1 MQKAFVVLAALGA
14 ASMMSGCA
22 AVGVAGAAGG
32 AVLGLQDRTI
42 GRGID
47 DAATSSAIKARLI
60 AYDAAAY
67 SRVDVEVAEGQVLLS
82 GTTGADQNRLDAER
96 IAWGVNGVETVANQ
110 ITVGRN
116 RGLVGSTHDQWITAR
131 VRAKIVA
138 DKAIKGLNINI
149 ETQDGVVYLMG
160 LARTEEELRRTAE
173 AASYVGGVRKVVSYM
188 VVRQAPASQ
197 MARVNTGA
205 APIEMAGPQPAAYA
219 DPAY

>member
-1 MQKAFVVLAALGA
+1 
-14 ASMMSGCA
+14 MMSGCA

-47 DAATSSAIKARLI
+47 DAATSSAIKTRLM
-60 AYDAAAY
+60 AYDSAAY

-82 GTTGADQNRLDAER
+82 GTTGSDQNRMDAER
-96 IAWGVNGVETVANQ
+96 IAWGVGGVESVANQ
-110 ITVGRN
+110 IAVGRN
-116 RGLVGSTHDQWITAR
+116 RGIMGSTHDNWITAR

-160 LARTEEELRRTAE
+160 LVRSEDELRRAAE

-188 VVRQAPASQ
+188 VVRPQTPAD
-197 MARVNTGA
+197 MARANTGA
-205 APIEMAGPQPAAYA
+205 APIELSGPPSQSVSYQGSASSPY
-219 DPAY
+219 